1 MAKSDSTKTVKSKK
15 GKKTKGNL
23 LKNIEGQLKTSKK
36 DLIEQV
42 KTLSK
47 DLAKFKEKNS
57 SKKIIKKIEKKY
69 KQESEVLKR
78 EFNETLS
85 KLHELQ
91 EKMMDSLPSASE
103 LTQKLKINQASKE
116 TTAEPKAPPAKKAS
130 TPKAK
135 SELAAIKGI
144 GPVTQKKLEQA
155 GITSLEDLAN
165 TPSNKQEALKSFEK
179 VKGFETWAQQA
190 KELLA
195 GK

>member
-1 MAKSDSTKTVKSKK
+1 MAKSDSKKAVKSKK
-15 GKKTKGNL
+15 AKKPKGNL
-23 LKNIEGQLKTSKK
+23 LKNIEGHLKTSKK
-36 DLIEQV
+36 DLIEQI

-47 DLAKFKEKNS
+47 DLTKFKEKNS

-69 KQESEVLKR
+69 KQESQLLKR

-91 EKMMDSLPSASE
+91 EKMMDSLPSAGE
-103 LTQKLKINQASKE
+103 LTQKLKINQANRKAA
-116 TTAEPKAPPAKKAS
+116 AEPKAPQAKKVS

-144 GPVTQKKLEQA
+144 GPVTLKKLEQA

-165 TPSNKQEALKSFEK
+165 TPANKEEALKSFEK

-195 GK
+195 SM